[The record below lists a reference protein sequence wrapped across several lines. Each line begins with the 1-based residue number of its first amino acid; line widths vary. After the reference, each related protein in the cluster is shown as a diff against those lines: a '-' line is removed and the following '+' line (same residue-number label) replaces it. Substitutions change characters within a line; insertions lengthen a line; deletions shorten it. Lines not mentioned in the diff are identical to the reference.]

1 MAWSD
6 MEPKQKG
13 MLVAVIVIF
22 IIIGYMVY
30 KLFFAGSSASMPP
43 EAAPVVAQATP
54 PAATPATPPA
64 AAPAANTNNAGA
76 DLAVADNTQPGAMPN
91 AMQPAAA
98 NAAPQVVEM
107 PKREL
112 TPEELALLEERR
124 QVQQQYLQL
133 VNQYQLME
141 MQNKVATSQSTLIK
155 TQIDTAKSEQQA
167 SRLGLVLPG
176 QEQDNTDKTLKGVA
190 LVYVGQ
196 KDGVWNAVLNLRGN
210 YVTVKLGSR
219 LPDDSLV
226 SKITENSI
234 VLYKDGERRTL
245 MVPMVVDHD
254 TSDENDTDTNG
265 ANGAGGG
272 ANGGNNGGATG
283 TNTANGNDTG
293 SSDTGN

>member
-13 MLVAVIVIF
+13 MLVAVIIIF

-30 KLFFAGSSASMPP
+30 KLFFASSSAPMPP
-43 EAAPVVAQATP
+43 EAPPVAVKETSPTTTP
-54 PAATPATPPA
+54 PATAAT
-64 AAPAANTNNAGA
+64 AANTNNAGA

-91 AMQPAAA
+91 AMQPATA
-98 NAAPQVVEM
+98 NAVPQVVEM

-167 SRLGLVLPG
+167 SKLGLVLPG
-176 QEQDNTDKTLKGVA
+176 QEQDNTDKSLKGVA

-196 KDGVWNAVLNLRGN
+196 KNGVWNAVLNLRGN

-245 MVPMVVDHD
+245 IVPMVVDHD
-254 TSDENDTDTNG
+254 TSDETDTDTNG
-265 ANGAGGG
+265 A
-272 ANGGNNGGATG
+272 GGNNNGGTTG
-283 TNTANGNDTG
+283 TNTANSNDTG
-293 SSDTGN
+293 SSDTSN